1 MIIHEN
7 ESMDNRTFVIR
18 QADENDVGALARVI
32 NAAFA
37 VERFFKNA
45 DRIDAKGVK
54 ASMAKGHFLIAE
66 DATGIA
72 ACIHIELRGERGYF
86 GLLSVDPSRQKAG
99 LGRKM
104 VEAAE
109 DFMRRHGCKWSDMHI
124 VNLRTELP
132 AFYAKLGYGVI
143 GSEPFT
149 GQGAPDVAC
158 HFINFT
164 KKL

>member
-1 MIIHEN
+1 
-7 ESMDNRTFVIR
+7 MDKSELVIR
-18 QADENDVGALARVI
+18 LAEINNDVETLTGVI

-45 DRIDAKGVK
+45 DRIDANGVR

-66 DATGIA
+66 DAAGIA
-72 ACIHIELRGERGYF
+72 ACIYIELRGVRGYF
-86 GLLSVDPSRQKAG
+86 GLLSVDPSRQKTG

-104 VEAAE
+104 VDATE
-109 DFMRRHGCKWSDMHI
+109 DFMRKHGCQWSDMHI
-124 VNLRTELP
+124 VNLRIELP
-132 AFYAKLGYGVI
+132 AFYVKLGYEVTDT
-143 GSEPFT
+143 EPFT
-149 GQGAPDVAC
+149 GQGAPEIEC